1 MLKCLILENNE
12 IKKEKEG
19 KKGKDI
25 RKYDK
30 RENKEC

>member
-19 KKGKDI
+19 KICI

-30 RENKEC
+30 RENKKC